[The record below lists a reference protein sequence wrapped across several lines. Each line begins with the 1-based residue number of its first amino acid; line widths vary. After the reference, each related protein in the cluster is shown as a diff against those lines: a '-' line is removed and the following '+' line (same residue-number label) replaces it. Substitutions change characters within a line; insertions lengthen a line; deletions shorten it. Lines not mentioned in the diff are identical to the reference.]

1 VGAAYEL
8 GEPGTTPAMTD
19 ATTYRSMTA
28 TKLQIAATVVAGT
41 FLLVGVLGFIPGVT
55 TDYDSMTFAGHESN
69 AQLLGIFQVSILHNI
84 VHLLFG
90 IAGLV
95 LATTWSGAR
104 AYLIVGG
111 AIYLVLWI
119 YGLLIDHQSTANFV
133 PLNDADNWL
142 HLVLG
147 AGMIVLG
154 LALGRTPQAGDRPGP
169 L

>member
-1 VGAAYEL
+1 
-8 GEPGTTPAMTD
+8 MTD

-28 TKLQIAATVVAGT
+28 TTLQTAATVVAGT
-41 FLLVGVLGFIPGVT
+41 FLLVGVLGFIPGIT

-90 IAGLV
+90 IAGLA

-104 AYLIVGG
+104 AYLIGGG

-119 YGLLIDHQSTANFV
+119 YGLVIDQQSTANFV
-133 PLNDADNWL
+133 PVNDADNWL

-154 LALGRTPQAGDRPGP
+154 LALGRTPRTGDRPGP